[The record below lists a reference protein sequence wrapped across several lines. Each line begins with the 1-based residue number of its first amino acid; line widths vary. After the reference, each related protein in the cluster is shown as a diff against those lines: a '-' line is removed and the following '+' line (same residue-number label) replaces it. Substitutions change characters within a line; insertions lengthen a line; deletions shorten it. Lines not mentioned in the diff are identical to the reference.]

1 MPAAIPVATYR
12 VQLTA
17 EFNFDAAARI
27 VPYLKS
33 LGITHLYAS
42 PFMKARKGSTHGY
55 DIIDHT
61 QLNPELG
68 GEAGFERLSDALKQH
83 DLGLILDFVP
93 NHVGVH
99 FADNPWWLDVLEWGP
114 SSPHAVSF
122 DIDWDMLPY
131 RARGGVLLPIIGSAY
146 GQALENGEIELRY
159 DAGEG
164 SFSAW
169 YFEHRLPIAPERY
182 REMLRTIVREA
193 SAENEPAGKQLSDL
207 GSRHTGPRRPSRT
220 DAPAFKAE
228 LKGVAGGADI
238 IARGLN
244 AYRAGPGRPAQTLA
258 LHHLLERQHY
268 KLGQWRLASSEIN
281 YRRFFDV
288 NTLAGLR
295 VEDAGTFDAI
305 HRLVKRLIAEG
316 RLQGLRLDHI
326 DGLRDPAQYF
336 QRLRRLIREARGDAN
351 RPFYMVIEKILGE
364 HEQLHRFAGV
374 HGTTGYEWLN
384 TVSRLL
390 LDGKGLEP
398 LDEIWRQVSNLSPKL
413 EPVLLQAK
421 RRVLETLLTSE
432 FTVLT
437 RLLARIAG
445 GHYSTRDF
453 SADSLR
459 QALELYVLHFPVY
472 RTYLTP
478 AGPSPYDRAL
488 ISETIE
494 KARANWFGA
503 DEGIFDFI
511 RDTLNLDLIAPGR
524 APHSKPRVRRFALK
538 VQQFTGPMMAKS
550 LEDTAFYRYHR
561 LLALN
566 EVGGDPADGAL
577 PPETFH
583 NMMRTRAKQWPHGMT
598 ATATHD
604 TKRGEDARARL
615 LALAELPGEWASAVG
630 RWKILNAP
638 HLVVEGSMR
647 SPSAAFEYM
656 LYQALVGA
664 WPLAGYDEAFLER
677 MQAYA
682 LKAAREGKQETSWLN
697 PHAAYEA
704 GLRSFLDRILDPTL
718 SAEFLNS
725 LQSFT
730 QRTSLLGAL
739 NSLSQITLKATM
751 PGVPDFYQG
760 TEFWDFSLVDPDNRR
775 PVDFAARASA
785 LASVETQDWTDLV
798 QNWTNGHIKLA
809 WTRHLL
815 KLRAELADVFARG
828 DYQPLEVT
836 GPHRDHVIAFARR
849 HGGDAAIVAVG
860 KSLAPFTQGGR
871 IWPDAGAYDGAI
883 VLKGFSLGGV
893 SGNQLPLTEAFK
905 HLPAAGLKAKVVR
918 PHRGKNR
925 LQTERPP
932 GVD

>member
-1 MPAAIPVATYR
+1 MPPAIPIATYR

-17 EFNFDAAARI
+17 DFNFDAAAAI
-27 VPYLKS
+27 VPHLKS

-55 DIIDHT
+55 DIVDHT
-61 QLNPELG
+61 QFNPELG
-68 GEAGFERLSDALKQH
+68 GKAAFERLSEALKRH

-99 FADNPWWLDVLEWGP
+99 FADNPWWLDTLEWGAA
-114 SSPHAVSF
+114 SPHAVSF

-131 RARGGVLLPIIGSAY
+131 RARGGVLLPIIGSSY
-146 GQALENGEIELRY
+146 GEALEKGEIELRY
-159 DAGEG
+159 ELGEG

-182 REMLRTIVREA
+182 GEMLRTIVREA
-193 SAENEPAGKQLSDL
+193 GAESEPAGKRLSDL
-207 GSRHTGPRRPSRT
+207 ASRHTGPRRPSRD

-228 LKGVAGGADI
+228 LKGVAGGAEI
-238 IARGLN
+238 IARGLD
-244 AYRAGPGRPAQTLA
+244 AYRAGPDRASQTLA

-295 VEDAGTFDAI
+295 VEDAGTFESI
-305 HRLVKRLIAEG
+305 HRLVERLVADN

-336 QRLRRLIREARGDAN
+336 QRLRRLIREAQGDASQ
-351 RPFYMVIEKILGE
+351 PFYMVIEKILGE
-364 HEQLHRFAGV
+364 SEQLHRFAGV
-374 HGTTGYEWLN
+374 QGTTGYEWLN
-384 TVSRLL
+384 VISQVLV
-390 LDGKGLEP
+390 DGRGLEA
-398 LDEIWRQVSNLSPKL
+398 LDETWRQVSNTSPKL
-413 EPVLLQAK
+413 EPVLLAAK

-478 AGPSPYDRAL
+478 AGASAHDRAL

-503 DEGIFDFI
+503 DEGLFDFL
-511 RDTLNLDLIAPGR
+511 RDTLTLDLIGPGR

-538 VQQFTGPMMAKS
+538 LQQFTGPMMAKS

-566 EVGGDPADGAL
+566 EVGGDPAARAL
-577 PPETFH
+577 PVGTFH
-583 NMMRTRAKQWPHGMT
+583 NIMQQRAKEWPHGMT

-615 LALAELPGEWASAVG
+615 LALAELPGEWASAIG

-638 HLVVEGSMR
+638 HLVVEGSLR

-664 WPLAGYDEAFLER
+664 WPLDARDASFLER

-704 GLRSFLDRILDPTL
+704 GLRTFLERILDPTL
-718 SAEFLNS
+718 SAEFLAS
-725 LQSFT
+725 LRSFT

-739 NSLSQITLKATM
+739 NSLIQITLKATL

-775 PVDFAARASA
+775 PVDFAARQSA
-785 LASVETQDWTDLV
+785 LAALETPDWTSLA
-798 QNWTNGHIKLA
+798 QHWTDGRIKLA

-815 KLRAELADVFARG
+815 KLRAELADVFTRG
-828 DYQPLEVT
+828 DYQPLEVV
-836 GPHRDHVIAFARR
+836 GPHRDHVLAFARQY
-849 HGGDAAIVAVG
+849 GGNAAIVAVG
-860 KSLAPFTQGGR
+860 KSLAPLTQGGR
-871 IWPDAGAYDGAI
+871 LWPGAGAYEGAI
-883 VLKGFSLGGV
+883 VV
-893 SGNQLPLTEAFK
+893 SGYSLEGTGGNELPLADAFK
-905 HLPAAGLKAKVVR
+905 HLPAAMLKAKVAGR
-918 PHRGKNR
+918 RGKTLR
-925 LQTERPP
+925 PTERPP
-932 GVD
+932 GID